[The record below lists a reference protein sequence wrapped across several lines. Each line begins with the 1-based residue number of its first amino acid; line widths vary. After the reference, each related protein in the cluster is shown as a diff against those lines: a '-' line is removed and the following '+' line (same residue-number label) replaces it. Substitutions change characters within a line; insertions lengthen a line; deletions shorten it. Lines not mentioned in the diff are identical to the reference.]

1 MNGLATF
8 SSAAKVLDVAHDAHA
23 KPLIADPAG
32 APPVKIGFLYNH
44 DALHQVSHTAPVIA
58 ALASDPRAEVTVL
71 TSSEAQAA
79 RVRDLIG
86 AEASARVRFVALEI
100 GPLARVLDAGL
111 RWIAPF
117 RRIAVLRENLAEFA
131 RLDALVVPETTSL
144 LLRDRFGLTGLNYV
158 WIPHGAGDRSVGFR
172 SVMKG
177 FDRVLLSGAK
187 VRDRML
193 GMGLVTPANHAIV
206 GYPKFETVDLTR
218 RPALFDDDRPV
229 VLYNPHFDPLLSS
242 WYPWGEAV
250 VDTIVARGDVN
261 LAVAPHVMLFQRRIH
276 ASVEHRRVHWRRDLP
291 ARWRGRGGLIV
302 DPGSARSVDMTYTL
316 GADIYIG
323 DASSQIYEWIARP
336 RPAIFLNPERI
347 AWRDDPNF
355 AHWRLGE
362 VIDDVADLDAAIDRA
377 LADPY
382 RFDAVQKDAFARTF
396 DRTDRPAAVRAA
408 DEILALG

>member
-1 MNGLATF
+1 M
-8 SSAAKVLDVAHDAHA
+8 
-23 KPLIADPAG
+23 
-32 APPVKIGFLYNH
+32 KIGFLYNH

-58 ALASDPRAEVTVL
+58 ALTRDARADVTVL
-71 TSSEAQAA
+71 TSSDAQAM

-86 AEASARVRFVALEI
+86 AEAAAKVRFVALDI
-100 GPLARVLDAGL
+100 GRIARVLDAGL

-144 LLRDRFGLTGLNYV
+144 MLRDRFGLTDLKYV

-177 FDRVLLSGAK
+177 FDLVLLSGSK

-193 GMGLVTPANHAIV
+193 ALGLVTPDNHAIV

-218 RPALFDDDRPV
+218 RPRLFADERPV

-242 WYPWGEAV
+242 WYPWGEAI
-250 VDTIVARGDVN
+250 VDGAVARGDVN

-276 ASVEHRRVHWRRDLP
+276 ASVEHRRLHWRRDVP
-291 ARWRGRGGLIV
+291 ERWRDRPGLIV
-302 DPGSARSVDMTYTL
+302 DPGSPRSIDMSYTL

-336 RPAIFLNPERI
+336 RPAIFLNPGRI
-347 AWRDDPNF
+347 DWVDDPNF
-355 AHWRLGE
+355 AHWHLGE
-362 VIDDVADLDAAIDRA
+362 VVDDITQLNAAIDRA
-377 LADPY
+377 LADPH
-382 RFDAVQKDAFARTF
+382 RFDAVQREAFARTF
-396 DRTDRPAAVRAA
+396 DRSDRPAAERAA
-408 DEILALG
+408 AEILKMP